1 MYGLFAGSLSFS
13 IRDILTGIQEEG
25 STVHRIV
32 WDLRIPRVLIGF
44 IVGTCLAASGTLL
57 QGVMRNPLA
66 DPGIIGVSSGAGF
79 VAIVIMILFP
89 QHLAFLPL
97 GAFLGAF
104 ITAMVIYA
112 LSWQKGAPPSRI
124 VLVGVSINALI
135 GAKNVS
141 INVIT

>member
-44 IVGTCLAASGTLL
+44 IVGTCLAASGTL

-89 QHLAFLPL
+89 QHLAF
-97 GAFLGAF
+97 
-104 ITAMVIYA
+104 YH
-112 LSWQKGAPPSRI
+112 
-124 VLVGVSINALI
+124 
-135 GAKNVS
+135 
-141 INVIT
+141 

>member
-1 MYGLFAGSLSFS
+1 MDNSSYFSYINNPRSLVRSFRRKFILS

-44 IVGTCLAASGTLL
+44 IVGTCLVASGTLL

-89 QHLAFLPL
+89 QHLAF
-97 GAFLGAF
+97 
-104 ITAMVIYA
+104 YH
-112 LSWQKGAPPSRI
+112 
-124 VLVGVSINALI
+124 
-135 GAKNVS
+135 
-141 INVIT
+141 